1 MKNYLVLFTI
11 LAFIVAC
18 KEQKKQPKTATIVVD
33 TVPFYPYQ
41 TAIKNE
47 ADSLIKRNK
56 KFIEVYTNP
65 ENVLHTKNISKEVFS
80 NLVNTIIHHD
90 ITKNP
95 LKPFYKEQIFTDLTT
110 NSTVINYTTQQ
121 DSLPIK
127 NVSIMLDAKNA
138 NTLKRIDIKSIFSS
152 ADTLI
157 TENYAW
163 IFGKECYILKYAEIP
178 NGKAIST
185 KTNISWQ

>member
-11 LAFIVAC
+11 IFLIIAC
-18 KEQKKQPKTATIVVD
+18 KQQEKQSITSNVVVD
-33 TVPFYPYQ
+33 TIPFYPYQ

-47 ADSLIKRNK
+47 ADSLIKINK
-56 KFIEVYTNP
+56 KFIETYTNQ
-65 ENVLHTKNISKEVFS
+65 ENLLKTKNISNEDFS
-80 NLVNTIIHHD
+80 TLVTKIIQHN
-90 ITKNP
+90 ITQSP
-95 LKPFYKEQIFTDLTT
+95 LKSFYKEQIFTDLTT
-110 NSTVINYTTQQ
+110 NSTVINYTTQK
-121 DSLPIK
+121 DSLPVK

-138 NTLKRIDIKSIFSS
+138 NTLKRVDIKSIFSN

-163 IFGKECYILKYAEIP
+163 IFGKEFYILKYAETS
-178 NGKAIST
+178 NGKAITT